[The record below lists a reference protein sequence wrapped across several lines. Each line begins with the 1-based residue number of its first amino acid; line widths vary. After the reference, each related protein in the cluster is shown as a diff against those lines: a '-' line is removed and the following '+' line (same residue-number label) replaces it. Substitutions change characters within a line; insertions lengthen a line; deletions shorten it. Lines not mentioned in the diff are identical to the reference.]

1 MTKQEPINQT
11 LNITNYKSYKRN
23 LSTSAKS
30 YRQLQWTLVHQS
42 INDVVRNPTA
52 SDIYEKREEIKKQK
66 TWQKEQTEKE
76 KPWDTKSSFKQRGGR
91 KEYRRRKIQSKCVG
105 ISEGPSEMRR
115 GINYEQPACSIVK
128 FCMFSSPFDM
138 SQWLCLYIHTSNRSH
153 TIW

>member
-11 LNITNYKSYKRN
+11 LNITNYKRYKRD

-42 INDVVRNPTA
+42 INDVVRNPTV

-76 KPWDTKSSFKQRGGR
+76 KYLRY
-91 KEYRRRKIQSKCVG
+91 KEK
-105 ISEGPSEMRR
+105 
-115 GINYEQPACSIVK
+115 
-128 FCMFSSPFDM
+128 
-138 SQWLCLYIHTSNRSH
+138 L
-153 TIW
+153 